1 MKQISHQATLMQ
13 RIIALAFIALAA
25 AFYAVAR
32 HLI

>member
-1 MKQISHQATLMQ
+1 MKQISHQTTLVQ

>member
-1 MKQISHQATLMQ
+1 MKQVSHQSTLMQ

>member
-1 MKQISHQATLMQ
+1 MKQVSHQSTLMQ
-13 RIIALAFIALAA
+13 RIIALTLIALAA